1 MGPACATPLW
11 GIEMRRRLKGDDGFT
26 MVEVLVAILIVS
38 IGAMATFGLFSSA
51 TRNAQRAKA
60 SQVALEYAEQELEF
74 LRSMED
80 KNLALIASPPSSEQ
94 ELNPDYRVSGSTFAL
109 NRSPLGSYQNL
120 VVNGGSL
127 YGGGEISGGTVSPGP
142 TSFSSGDVSG
152 KVFRFIVW
160 RNDEKCSETECP
172 GKQDYKQIVVA
183 VRLDATPSQPTE
195 RGYFEV
201 QSNFVNPKDTKEQ
214 DPLPSSNGSVVTAQQ
229 FFLSDTPC
237 SSSGVT
243 VREEIT
249 GNHLLHNTL
258 GTCASGLQ
266 YEATVGA
273 PDALVL
279 SAPPD
284 PAPEDLS
291 NPSEYDYS
299 DDTYLNLNP
308 HTDTGLQIR
317 KEGEGCNWAPAGKAN
332 PATSLVHRWVTD
344 PMATDFV
351 MNGKAT
357 LQFYTGALGTSTAGG
372 KVCVYLFK
380 RHEEGSPPV
389 AKDTRLKDILG
400 GSESWTWSPSG
411 NWPQE
416 WTKVRLP
423 LTFAPETISANDR
436 LGVALSLEGKSTVAD
451 GVSFMYDH
459 PTFLTRL
466 EIDTSTPLNGG

>member
-1 MGPACATPLW
+1 
-11 GIEMRRRLKGDDGFT
+11 MRTTLKSEGGFT

-38 IGAMATFGLFSSA
+38 IGSMATFGLLTSA

-80 KNLALIASPPSSEQ
+80 KNLALTATPPPSAQS
-94 ELNPDYRVSGSTFAL
+94 LNPDYRVREGVGGSEFAL
-109 NRSPLGSYQNL
+109 NRSPLGNYREL
-120 VVNGGSL
+120 VVNEGPL
-127 YGGGEISGGTVSPGP
+127 YGGSQISGGTVSPGP
-142 TSFSSGDVSG
+142 TPFTSGDVSG
-152 KVFRFIVW
+152 KVYRYIVW
-160 RNDEKCSETECP
+160 RNDERCSETNCP

-183 VRLDATPSQPTE
+183 VRIDSAANQPGE

-201 QSNFVNPKDTKEQ
+201 QSNFINPKDNKEH
-214 DPLPSSNGSVVTAQQ
+214 DPQPNCSGCSVVTAQQ

-243 VREEIT
+243 VRQEIT
-249 GNHLLHNTL
+249 GSHLLHNTL
-258 GTCASGLQ
+258 GRCSNGLQ
-266 YEATVGA
+266 YETTKGA

-291 NPSEYDYS
+291 NPPEYDYS
-299 DDTYLNLNP
+299 SDTYLNLNP

-317 KEGEGCNWAPAGKAN
+317 KEGEGCVREPAGKTYA
-332 PATSLVHRWVTD
+332 PSSLIHRWVTD
-344 PMATDFV
+344 PMTTNYV
-351 MNGKAT
+351 MTGRAT

-372 KVCVYLFK
+372 KACIYLFR
-380 RHEEGSPPV
+380 RHEGS
-389 AKDTRLKDILG
+389 DTPLKDSLTG
-400 GSESWTWSPSG
+400 NEYWTWSPSPF

-416 WTKVRLP
+416 WTKVRKEL
-423 LTFAPETISANDR
+423 LFAPETIPAGDR
-436 LGVALSLEGKSTVAD
+436 LGVALSLEAKSTVAD

-459 PTFLTRL
+459 PTYLTRL
-466 EIDTSTPLNGG
+466 EVDTSTPITGG